1 MRIAVLIGVV
11 IALAVVGAGAA
22 AAAPAVS
29 GAPAAPSPAKAAARV
44 QGTDLARSV
53 RLAQAV
59 GPVRSAGS
67 APADVGAA
75 RVAAANPP
83 ASAELT
89 AFKKAI
95 RAKYALKERAFAN
108 HDADTIVQQFYT
120 PDVIS
125 VGQGEG
131 IYVGSEQIRPLYA
144 EVVKTNKVR
153 IDSIYT
159 FVKGDA
165 GWDWADFHVY
175 PTDGK
180 TAPFTFAI
188 LFLWTRID
196 GEWMC
201 KGDFFV
207 TGSLKDGKLAPPPQP
222 AAK

>member
-1 MRIAVLIGVV
+1 MRITVLIGLIIAVAAVGIGVPATGVV
-11 IALAVVGAGAA
+11 SRAEAAG
-22 AAAPAVS
+22 
-29 GAPAAPSPAKAAARV
+29 
-44 QGTDLARSV
+44 
-53 RLAQAV
+53 LAQAA
-59 GPVRSAGS
+59 GPAQAAVRPHAASV

-75 RVAAANPP
+75 RLAAANLP

-108 HDADTIVQQFYT
+108 HDADTIVRQFYT

-131 IYVGSEQIRPLYA
+131 IYVGSEQIRPLY
-144 EVVKTNKVR
+144 EYVVRTNKVR

-196 GEWMC
+196 GDWMC

-222 AAK
+222 APQ